1 MATKDIYNKEF
12 YDSQS
17 ARSYISAKE
26 IIKILTNKVG
36 TFNSVIDIG
45 CGIGTW
51 LKAFKENSI
60 EGGGVA

>member
-36 TFNSVIDIG
+36 TTG
-45 CGIGTW
+45 HPHE
-51 LKAFKENSI
+51 KKKESRYRL
-60 EGGGVA
+60 